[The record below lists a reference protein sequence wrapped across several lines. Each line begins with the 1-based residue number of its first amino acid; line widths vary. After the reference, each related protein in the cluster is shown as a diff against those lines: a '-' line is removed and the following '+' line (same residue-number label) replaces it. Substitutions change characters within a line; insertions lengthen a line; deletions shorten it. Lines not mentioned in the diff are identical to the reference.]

1 MAIKVFSRLVGKR
14 ICTAVCVCVLL
25 AATACTSKPLLTPS
39 FEVAPASQAKTHQ
52 VIKDALIN
60 RKWFIVKDE
69 PGAFEATYRR
79 AGGATARIRVTHKGN
94 TVTIS
99 HVESDGLKYGISEKT
114 GQPTIHRT
122 YNNWV
127 TALERD
133 IQILSQR

>member
-1 MAIKVFSRLVGKR
+1 MTAIRKLA
-14 ICTAVCVCVLL
+14 TALCLCALL
-25 AATACTSKPLLTPS
+25 TATACTSKPLLTPS
-39 FEVAPASQAKTHQ
+39 FEVATQSQAKTHQ
-52 VIKDALIN
+52 VIKEALLN

-69 PGAFEATYRR
+69 PSAFEATYRR
-79 AGGATARIRVTHKGN
+79 AGGATARIRVAHKGS

-114 GQPTIHRT
+114 GEPTIHRT

-133 IQILSQR
+133 IQLLSQR